1 MSTIM
6 QRLITRIIPDTR
18 ERRLGRMGESAKDIL
33 RFLIQNKHAMTV
45 DQLHVALSD
54 GKHET
59 TLAGVYKAVDRLRD
73 DHLVRMVTPTSAQAQ
88 AALKDAAAIAARMRG
103 EKSERASA
111 PSFVHRFELTPT
123 GSLLAQHLR
132 LTQALPPSQRAKAEA
147 DFLRTVLPMSER
159 LAASE

>member
-6 QRLITRIIPDTR
+6 QRLITRIMPDTR

-33 RFLIQNKHAMTV
+33 RFLIQSKHALTV
-45 DQLHVALSD
+45 DQLHAALGD

-103 EKSERASA
+103 EKSSA
-111 PSFVHRFELTPT
+111 PAFVHRFELTPS